1 MCPVWLPALK
11 PRPLRAVTVP
21 ELLAADPPSA
31 TQLDAAVKGCDAAPL
46 TRAALER

>member
-11 PRPLRAVTVP
+11 PRCLQAVTVP

-31 TQLDAAVKGCDAAPL
+31 TQLGAAVNGCVAAPL
-46 TRAALER
+46 MRPAFER